1 MSTNRALQK
10 EQTRQ
15 TIIDA
20 ALGQL
25 SADKSF
31 SNLSLREVA
40 REAGIAPTSFYR
52 HFNDMEDLGLTLVDE
67 CGVALRQLMRK
78 ARKRIERKGSVIN
91 TSIDTFMEFII
102 SNTNVFRLLLRERS
116 GTSLAFRNA
125 IALEINHFKS
135 ELTDYLV
142 TEGPYSKPQAFAL
155 AEAMVTLV
163 FNLGADAL
171 DMNQLE
177 RKALKQRI
185 ILQLRFITAGATQFS
200 QRNH

>member
-15 TIIDA
+15 SIIDA

-67 CGVALRQLMRK
+67 CGVTLRQLMRK

-91 TSIDTFMEFII
+91 TSIDTFMEFIN

-125 IALEINHFKS
+125 IASEINHFKS
-135 ELTDYLV
+135 ELTDYLLS
-142 TEGPYSKPQAFAL
+142 EGPYSKSQAFAL

-171 DMNQLE
+171 DMNQHE

-185 ILQLRFITAGATQFS
+185 ILQLRFINAGALLY
-200 QRNH
+200 NKKD